1 MISDNTSKNEA
12 GYAGNKSTKKT
23 IERERT
29 DQTTIYEL
37 YGTR

>member
-12 GYAGNKSTKKT
+12 GNAGNKSTKKT
-23 IERERT
+23 IERECT

>member
-12 GYAGNKSTKKT
+12 GNAGNKSTEKT